1 MKSQRFRKIVCW
13 MTGMTLFFCLPFLH
27 AMAEFYYVENE
38 WNYVDGSMDISR
50 GIPENATGVMDRI
63 RRKGVLRV
71 ATEPYF
77 APQEFIDPEK
87 SGMDQYAGADMELAR
102 MIASRMGVELEIVPM
117 EYTQVL
123 PALTDNLVDLTIS
136 AMAFTPR
143 RAASY
148 TMSKGYYFTE
158 SAATTAFV
166 IRESDRELYT
176 SVEDLYDKTL
186 IVQSSS
192 LQEALVAKH
201 VRNYREFRR
210 VSSVQT
216 VYEAVRQGKADVGIV
231 DLETAQTYIR
241 NKHSIDYTVEL
252 LGGDNLIDRLS
263 AAYIRNKYLNSGKS
277 VRTENENMHRFK
289 TFVRWAYRND
299 FISSTASKSLK

>member
-1 MKSQRFRKIVCW
+1 MKRQRFRLIVSLI
-13 MTGMTLFFCLPFLH
+13 TGVTLFFSMPFMP
-27 AMAEFYYVENE
+27 ASAEFYLENE
-38 WNYVDGSMDISR
+38 WNYVDGSMDVSH
-50 GIPENATGVMDRI
+50 GIPDNATGVMDRI

-87 SGMDQYAGADMELAR
+87 TGMDQYAGADMELAR
-102 MIASRMGVELEIVPM
+102 LIAARMGVELEIIPM

-136 AMAFTPR
+136 AIAFTPR

-158 SAATTAFV
+158 SAATTALV
-166 IRESDRELYT
+166 IREADRELYT
-176 SVEDLYDKTL
+176 SEKDLSDKTL

-192 LQEALVAKH
+192 LQDALVTKH
-201 VRNYREFRR
+201 VRSYREFRR

-231 DLETAQTYIR
+231 DLETAQNYIR
-241 NKHSIDYTVEL
+241 NNSGSGLALAEGLYYVPEEQYLGNRVVAKKGELQLIYFVNGVIDEV
-252 LGGDNLIDRLS
+252 
-263 AAYIRNKYLNSGKS
+263 LNSGTYLNWIEEAQQ
-277 VRTENENMHRFK
+277 RANE
-289 TFVRWAYRND
+289 
-299 FISSTASKSLK
+299 LGL

>member
-1 MKSQRFRKIVCW
+1 MKSQRFCKIVCLI
-13 MTGMTLFFCLPFLH
+13 TGMVLLFCMPFLQ
-27 AMAEFYYVENE
+27 AKAEFYYVENE

-77 APQEFIDPEK
+77 APQEFIDPEQ

-102 MIASRMGVELEIVPM
+102 LIASRMGVELEIVPM

-166 IRESDRELYT
+166 IREADREQYH
-176 SVEDLYDKTL
+176 SVDDLQDKTL

-201 VRNYREFRR
+201 VRSYREFRR

-231 DLETAQTYIR
+231 DLETAQ
-241 NKHSIDYTVEL
+241 
-252 LGGDNLIDRLS
+252 
-263 AAYIRNKYLNSGKS
+263 AYIRNNQGSGLILAEGLYYVPEKQYLGNRVVAKKG
-277 VRTENENMHRFK
+277 ELQLIY
-289 TFVRWAYRND
+289 FVNGVIDEVLEKGTYERWIEEAQERAD
-299 FISSTASKSLK
+299 QLGL

>member
-1 MKSQRFRKIVCW
+1 MMKRQCLCRIVCLIA
-13 MTGMTLFFCLPFLH
+13 GITLFFGMSFFP
-27 AMAEFYYVENE
+27 ARAEIYLENE
-38 WNYVDGSMDISR
+38 WNYVDGSMDTSR
-50 GIPENATGVMDRI
+50 GVPENSTGVMDRI

-77 APQEFIDPEK
+77 APQEFIDPDK
-87 SGMDQYAGADMELAR
+87 NGMDRYAGADMELAR
-102 MIASRMGVELEIVPM
+102 LIALRMGVELEIVPM

-123 PALTDNLVDLTIS
+123 PALTDNLVDITIS
-136 AMAFTPR
+136 AIAFTPR

-166 IRESDRELYT
+166 IREADRELYT
-176 SVEDLYDKTL
+176 SVDDLSDKVL

-192 LQEALVAKH
+192 LQEALVAKN
-201 VRNYREFRR
+201 VRRYKEFRR

-216 VYEAVRQGKADVGIV
+216 VYEAVRQGKADAGIV

-241 NKHSIDYTVEL
+241 NNQGSGLTLAEGLYYVPEEQYLGNRVVAKKGELQLIYFVNGVIDEL
-252 LGGDNLIDRLS
+252 MDSG
-263 AAYIRNKYLNSGKS
+263 AYIKWIEDAQKRADELG
-277 VRTENENMHRFK
+277 
-289 TFVRWAYRND
+289 
-299 FISSTASKSLK
+299 L

>member
-13 MTGMTLFFCLPFLH
+13 MTGMTLFFCLPFLP

-216 VYEAVRQGKADVGIV
+216 VYEAVRQ
-231 DLETAQTYIR
+231 R
-241 NKHSIDYTVEL
+241 
-252 LGGDNLIDRLS
+252 R
-263 AAYIRNKYLNSGKS
+263 
-277 VRTENENMHRFK
+277 
-289 TFVRWAYRND
+289 
-299 FISSTASKSLK
+299 

>member
-13 MTGMTLFFCLPFLH
+13 MTGMTLFFCLPFLP
-27 AMAEFYYVENE
+27 ANAEFYYVENE

-241 NKHSIDYTVEL
+241 NNQGSGLILAEGLYYVPEEQYLGDRVIAKKGELQLIYFVNGVIDEILESGTYEKWIEAAQERADEL
-252 LGGDNLIDRLS
+252 GL
-263 AAYIRNKYLNSGKS
+263 
-277 VRTENENMHRFK
+277 
-289 TFVRWAYRND
+289 
-299 FISSTASKSLK
+299 

>member
-1 MKSQRFRKIVCW
+1 MMKRQCLCRIVCLIA
-13 MTGMTLFFCLPFLH
+13 GITLFFGMSFFP
-27 AMAEFYYVENE
+27 ARAEIYLENE
-38 WNYVDGSMDISR
+38 WNYVDGSMDTSR
-50 GIPENATGVMDRI
+50 GVPENSTGVMDRI

-77 APQEFIDPEK
+77 APQEFIDPDK
-87 SGMDQYAGADMELAR
+87 NGMDRYAGADMELAR
-102 MIASRMGVELEIVPM
+102 LIALRMGVELEIVPM

-123 PALTDNLVDLTIS
+123 PALTDNLVDITIS
-136 AMAFTPR
+136 AIAFTPR

-166 IRESDRELYT
+166 IREADRELYT
-176 SVEDLYDKTL
+176 SVDDLSDKVL

-192 LQEALVAKH
+192 LQEALVAKN
-201 VRNYREFRR
+201 VRRYKEFRR

-216 VYEAVRQGKADVGIV
+216 VYEAVRQGKADAGIV

-241 NKHSIDYTVEL
+241 NNQGSGLTLAEGLYYVPEEQYLGNRVVAKKGELQLIYFVNGVIDEVMDS
-252 LGGDNLIDRLS
+252 G
-263 AAYIRNKYLNSGKS
+263 AYIKWIEDAQKRADELG
-277 VRTENENMHRFK
+277 
-289 TFVRWAYRND
+289 
-299 FISSTASKSLK
+299 L